1 MLATAVTSK
10 TLATVAYDVADQ
22 VLRLTFRNHTLYCYF
37 GVPAAVHQGLLEAES
52 KGAYFNR
59 CIRNRFP
66 YQKVALNLSA
76 SLPTATP

>member
-1 MLATAVTSK
+1 MLATAVEST
-10 TLATVAYDVADQ
+10 TLATVVYDASGQ
-22 VLRLTFRNHTLYCYF
+22 VLRLEFCSHVVYCYF
-37 GVPAAVHQGLLEAES
+37 GVQSAVHRGLLEAES

-66 YQKVALNLSA
+66 YQKVALNLSV